1 MIIRICIMNSSLRK
15 THNDVK
21 AYGTGKSIYYRRLS
35 FAGITSVIDGILA
48 QHRFAY
54 QALIYQLTAK
64 QKQVLIAIAQEGKP
78 SSLMSQEFLQK
89 YHLGASTVQGAVKTL
104 LDRDFITQD
113 DGVFQL
119 CDKFLELSLRG

>member
-1 MIIRICIMNSSLRK
+1 M
-15 THNDVK
+15 
-21 AYGTGKSIYYRRLS
+21 
-35 FAGITSVIDGILA
+35 
-48 QHRFAY
+48 
-54 QALIYQLTAK
+54 IYQLTAK
-64 QKQVLIAIAQEGKP
+64 QKQVLTAIALEGKP
-78 SSLMSQEFLQK
+78 SSLMSQGFLQK

>member
-1 MIIRICIMNSSLRK
+1 MNSSLRK
-15 THNDVK
+15 IHNDVN
-21 AYGTGKSIYYRRLS
+21 AYGTDKSIYYRRLS
-35 FAGITSVIDGILA
+35 FAGILL
-48 QHRFAY
+48 RLMAY
-54 QALIYQLTAK
+54 LPSIAL
-64 QKQVLIAIAQEGKP
+64 EGKP